1 MLNLANNKLAIRPL
15 SIALPT
21 GQVLDNLMRN
31 GWRGWEMENGGWRQE
46 AGEGSCVERVP
57 CKIFF

>member
-31 GWRGWEMENGGWRQE
+31 GWRGWEMENGGWWQE